1 MSGPAVEVLD
11 VSKRFGL
18 RDEPAWTLKERV
30 LRLGRRAPV
39 RDFWA
44 LERVSIEVQ
53 EGETLGLIG
62 HNGSGKSTLL
72 KCIGGILQPT
82 TGEIRTRGRLASL
95 LELGAGFHGDLTGR
109 ENVFLN
115 GSILGLSRRQLE
127 ARFDEIVHF
136 AELERFIDNP
146 VKTYSSGM
154 FVRLGFAVAVNV
166 DPDILLVDEVLAVGD
181 EAFQNKCLD
190 RVREFQ
196 REGRTIVFV
205 THGVETVRQICDRA
219 AVLNSGRL
227 VAIGDP
233 DECIRRYRD
242 TLLNRA
248 TWYDDA
254 DDEPGDPAVL
264 TSARAMATQ
273 LVRIEQL
280 SVERADGAIDEPVR
294 PGDAVQ
300 VHLDWVADETVDD
313 VAVSF
318 MLFDQDGHTLYGSNS
333 DQLGQPIGPLRGSGR
348 MSFLLGS
355 LPLLKGAFTLSLGFH
370 THDGAVVHDF
380 AEHRLDVDS
389 EGTEAGMLDL
399 RPKLVERE
407 RST

>member
-1 MSGPAVEVLD
+1 MSAVEVER

-18 RDEPAWTLKERV
+18 REEPAWTLKERV

-44 LERVSIEVQ
+44 LEKVSLEVA

-72 KCIGGILQPT
+72 KCIGGILQPSS
-82 TGEIRTRGRLASL
+82 GSIRTKGRLASL

-115 GSILGLSRRQLE
+115 GSILGLSRKQLE
-127 ARFDEIVHF
+127 ARFDEIVAF
-136 AELERFIDNP
+136 SELERFIDNP

-181 EAFQNKCLD
+181 EAFQDKCIN

-196 REGRTIVFV
+196 RDGRTIVFV

-219 AVLNSGRL
+219 AVLNAGRL
-227 VAIGDP
+227 IAIGDP

-242 TLLNRA
+242 SLLNRT
-248 TWYDDA
+248 TWYG
-254 DDEPGDPAVL
+254 DDEPDDPEVL
-264 TSARAMATQ
+264 TSARSMATQ
-273 LVRIEQL
+273 IVRIDRI
-280 SVERADGAIDEPVR
+280 SVERVDGAIDSPVGPAEPVK
-294 PGDAVQ
+294 
-300 VHLDWVADETVDD
+300 VHLDWSADEVVDD

-318 MLFDQDGHTLYGSNS
+318 MVFDEEGKTLYGANS
-333 DQLGQPIGPLRGSGR
+333 DQLTQPVGPLSGGGR
-348 MSFLLGS
+348 LTFTIDR
-355 LPLLKGAFTLSLGFH
+355 LPLMRGVFTLSLGFH
-370 THDGAVVHDF
+370 THDGEVVHDF
-380 AEHRLDVDS
+380 AEHRLEVMS
-389 EGTEAGMLDL
+389 EGVEAGILDL
-399 RPKLVERE
+399 RPRIEAQITE
-407 RST
+407 AT

>member
-1 MSGPAVEVLD
+1 MAPAVEVLD

-44 LERVSIEVQ
+44 LDRVSIEVQ

-72 KCIGGILQPT
+72 KCVGGILQPT

-127 ARFDEIVHF
+127 ARFDEIVAF

-227 VAIGDP
+227 IAVGDP

-248 TWYDDA
+248 TWYDD

-273 LVRIEQL
+273 LVRIDRI
-280 SVERADGAIDEPVR
+280 SVERADGAVDEPVR
-294 PGDAVQ
+294 PGDPVQ
-300 VHLDWVADETVDD
+300 VHLDWIADEAVDD

-333 DQLGQPIGPLRGSGR
+333 DQLGQPIGPLHGAGR
-348 MSFLLGS
+348 LTFELGD

-370 THDGAVVHDF
+370 THDGGVVHDF
-380 AEHRLDVDS
+380 DEHRLDVESD
-389 EGTEAGMLDL
+389 GYEAGMLDL
-399 RPKLVERE
+399 RPKLVEHPTR
-407 RST
+407 